1 MKSMLKEVKTNSGV
15 QLLYNNTIIECADAK
30 EAQELM
36 YTNKYDTAWIKY
48 PDGSKT
54 RIQICITKGD

>member
-1 MKSMLKEVKTNSGV
+1 MIKEVKTNSGV
-15 QLLYNNTIIECADAK
+15 QLLHNDTIIECADAE

-36 YTNKYDTAWIKY
+36 HINNYDIAWIQY

-54 RIQICITKGD
+54 KIRVIKGD